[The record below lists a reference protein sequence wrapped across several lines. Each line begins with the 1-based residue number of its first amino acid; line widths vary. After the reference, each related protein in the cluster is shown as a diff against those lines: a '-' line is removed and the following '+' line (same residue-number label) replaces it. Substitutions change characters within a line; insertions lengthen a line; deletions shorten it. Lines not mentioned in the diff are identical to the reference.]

1 MDARNLTLR
10 AQLLAH
16 YEAQGFVQVE
26 GDAMGLPHAMLRP
39 VRSESV
45 GKRRKLNVFLAAHG
59 YVIMPLLI
67 EFVKAVGSGHV
78 KM

>member
-16 YEAQGFVQVE
+16 YEAQGFVKVE

-39 VRSESV
+39 VRSEATV
-45 GKRRKLNVFLAAHG
+45 GKQRKLNVFLAAHG

-67 EFVKAVGSGHV
+67 EFVKAVGCGHL
-78 KM
+78 